1 MKAISIK
8 QLATVVGGQQ
18 ANLAQQGQATVN
30 YNNCLGSATSKAQN
44 ATSGIFGKVQ
54 SGALTPTQ
62 GVSQGVGVNRQLRSD
77 VAACDVANPIPQ

>member
-1 MKAISIK
+1 MTAIDITK
-8 QLATVVGGQQ
+8 LANVVGGQQ
-18 ANLAQQGQATVN
+18 ANLAAQGQSTIN
-30 YNNCLGSATSKAQN
+30 YNNCLGSATSKAQS
-44 ATSGIFGKVQ
+44 ATNGIFGKVQ